1 MSCRVKRP
9 RHTLTQGTVLP
20 GSHDIPHVAGFGHR
34 HSHRISLQSAILLT
48 WSILLWLICQLSLR
62 SSLAGVL
69 GGDDVCPRG
78 RVAMSGDILG
88 GDDWGGATGI

>member
-1 MSCRVKRP
+1 MRGRVKRP
-9 RHTLTQGTVLP
+9 RHALTRGTLLP
-20 GSHDIPHVAGFGHR
+20 GSHDVPHVAGFGHP

-48 WSILLWLICQLSLR
+48 RSVLFWLICQLSLR

-69 GGDDVCPRG
+69 GGDDVSPRG
-78 RVAMSGDILG
+78 RVAMSGDVLG